1 MSFHMLFSKF
11 VLMAAATHVRHAKI
25 GCRQFAVT
33 GPAGKP
39 EMEGTSSKQMLQVFN
54 SSLIGMA
61 LALVLGPVRKDP
73 GASVATVLLEGFAS
87 GTLVQITYCQ
97 YAMLKYP
104 A

>member
-1 MSFHMLFSKF
+1 MLFSKF
-11 VLMAAATHVRHAKI
+11 VLMAVATHVRHAKI
-25 GCRQFAVT
+25 GCRQFTVT

-54 SSLIGMA
+54 SSLVGMA
-61 LALVLGPVRKDP
+61 LTLGPAREDP
-73 GASVATVLLEGFAS
+73 GASVDPVLLKGFAS
-87 GTLVQITYCQ
+87 GKLVQITYCQ

>member
-1 MSFHMLFSKF
+1 MLFSKF
-11 VLMAAATHVRHAKI
+11 ILMAVATHVRHAKI
-25 GCRQFAVT
+25 GCRQFTVT

-54 SSLIGMA
+54 SSLVGMA
-61 LALVLGPVRKDP
+61 LTREDP
-73 GASVATVLLEGFAS
+73 GASVDPVLLEVFAS
-87 GTLVQITYCQ
+87 GMLVQITYCQ

>member
-11 VLMAAATHVRHAKI
+11 VLMAVATHLRHAKI

-54 SSLIGMA
+54 SSLVGMA
-61 LALVLGPVRKDP
+61 LALTLGPAREDT
-73 GASVATVLLEGFAS
+73 GTSVLLEGFAS
-87 GTLVQITYCQ
+87 GTLMQITYCQ

>member
-11 VLMAAATHVRHAKI
+11 VLIAVARHARQVRI

-54 SSLIGMA
+54 SSLVG
-61 LALVLGPVRKDP
+61 VVPTREDP
-73 GASVATVLLEGFAS
+73 GASVDPVLLEGFAS
-87 GTLVQITYCQ
+87 GTLAQITHCQ

-104 A
+104 SMS

>member
-11 VLMAAATHVRHAKI
+11 VLMAVATHERHAKI

-54 SSLIGMA
+54 SSSVGMA
-61 LALVLGPVRKDP
+61 LALGPAREDP
-73 GASVATVLLEGFAS
+73 GASVDPVLLEGVAS